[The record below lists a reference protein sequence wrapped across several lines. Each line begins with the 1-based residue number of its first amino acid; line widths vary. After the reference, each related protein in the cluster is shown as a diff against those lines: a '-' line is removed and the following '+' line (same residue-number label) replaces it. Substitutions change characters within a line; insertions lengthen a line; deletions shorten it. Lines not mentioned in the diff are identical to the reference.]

1 MKLDFNIDVIREH
14 KITLLDCQVDL
25 ILKSL
30 ELYSYT
36 YRYVAPQRKSEQK
49 EDELRISLVKD
60 TYEQI
65 LNEYS
70 TSKKE
75 QEKLNKE
82 LKEFKVM

>member
-1 MKLDFNIDVIREH
+1 MRIDFNIDVIREH
-14 KITLLDCQVDL
+14 QITLLDCQVDL

-49 EDELRISLVKD
+49 EDELRISLVRD

-70 TSKKE
+70 ISRKE
-75 QEKLNKE
+75 QETLEKDKLNII
-82 LKEFKVM
+82 

>member
-1 MKLDFNIDVIREH
+1 MKLDFNIDIIREH
-14 KITLLDCQVDL
+14 QITLLDCQVDL

-36 YRYVAPQRKSEQK
+36 YRYVAPQRKSEKK
-49 EDELRISLVKD
+49 EDDLRISLVRD

-75 QEKLNKE
+75 QEVLQEEQQE
-82 LKEFKVM
+82 LRIM

>member
-36 YRYVAPQRKSEQK
+36 YRYVAPQRKSEKK
-49 EDELRISLVKD
+49 EDDLRISLVRD

-75 QEKLNKE
+75 QELLEEEQPKLNI
-82 LKEFKVM
+82 M